1 MAAMLIGA
9 GIRAGVT
16 VIKQSVQATKDF
28 NNPDG
33 PQVRYD
39 RKGRVK
45 RPGAVYGLVTKGLN
59 ANQQR
64 KQGKDGKEAK
74 EGEHT
79 PVGSLEVSK
88 ACVTDSSQG
97 SSSSHLPDTRV
108 QPESQYYEAQAN
120 EQSYRK
126 SDYSSEDYGPQSKQ
140 YEAQQSRD
148 ADRYVSSLVA
158 PDTSDANAQNA
169 ELPPPA
175 YNEIS
180 SSSQPRTHD
189 AFGPLPGAGPSYS
202 TQQYAPAPLTAS
214 PSYGAPQDRR
224 DRKDRRGS
232 VSSSSSDSS
241 GAGVAPGPRPGP
253 SMVGMSKAE
262 YKIAKR
268 EMKMQRKMLRAERKA
283 ARRGY
288 MVPAAASLPQER
300 MMMNQER
307 EVDYQRRLA
316 QQQMRY

>member
-16 VIKQSVQATKDF
+16 IIKQSVQATKDF

-59 ANQQR
+59 ANQKR
-64 KQGKDGKEAK
+64 KEGKEGK
-74 EGEHT
+74 EGDHT
-79 PVGSLEVSK
+79 P
-88 ACVTDSSQG
+88 G
-97 SSSSHLPDTRV
+97 SSSANIPGTPQPHV
-108 QPESQYYEAQAN
+108 QPESEYYAAEAN

-126 SDYSSEDYGPQSKQ
+126 SDYTSEDYGPQSKQ
-140 YEAQQSRD
+140 YEAQQDRD
-148 ADRYVSSLVA
+148 ASRY
-158 PDTSDANAQNA
+158 NA

-175 YNEIS
+175 YNEFPG
-180 SSSQPRTHD
+180 SSQPRTHD

-202 TQQYAPAPLTAS
+202 EQQYRPAPPTAG
-214 PSYGAPQDRR
+214 PSYGAPQGRR
-224 DRKDRRGS
+224 DHKNRRGS

-241 GAGVAPGPRPGP
+241 GAGAGPGPRPGP

-262 YKIAKR
+262 YKQAKR
-268 EMKMQRKMLRAERKA
+268 EMKMQRKALRAERKA
-283 ARRGY
+283 ARKGY
-288 MVPAAASLPQER
+288 LVERDASWAQER

-307 EVDYQRRLA
+307 EADYQRRMV
-316 QQQMRY
+316 QRQMRY